1 VVERSTLND
10 VPGGELHRRRL
21 ATSLTSSYDVVLSK
35 GLLDP
40 VRARALPVALAPRAA
55 LLVTTPT
62 VMKLYGARAIDSF
75 RQAGFTLD
83 TLVLEC
89 SERTKTPM
97 QVMRVCRAALRHR
110 LDRSGALIALG
121 GGVCMDIATVAAS
134 SIRRGIGCIRVPT
147 TLIGQ
152 IDAGL
157 GAKGAVNYLGHKSYI
172 GCFHP
177 PEATLIDP
185 ASLRTLPARH
195 LRSGLAEMVK
205 IALVRD
211 ARLFDLIEAAA
222 PRLVASGFQT
232 PRAASLEALWR
243 AAAAMLDELEPNLYE
258 NVTHKRL
265 VDMGHTFSP
274 LIESATGFETSHG
287 EAVAIDL
294 ALSAALAAVM
304 GWLPEAECVRIV
316 RTLARCGLRVRSRVL
331 TQRLCLDALDE
342 ARRHRRHLVLP
353 TSIGRAAFVEDAR
366 ECSAAALATAL
377 DTLETLESDLGDV
390 ELAQA
395 MSAHA

>member
-1 VVERSTLND
+1 
-10 VPGGELHRRRL
+10 
-21 ATSLTSSYDVVLSK
+21 
-35 GLLDP
+35 
-40 VRARALPVALAPRAA
+40 
-55 LLVTTPT
+55 
-62 VMKLYGARAIDSF
+62 MKLYGPRAIERF
-75 RQAGFTLD
+75 RQAGFRLE

-89 SERTKTPM
+89 SERTKTPT

-110 LDRSGALIALG
+110 LDRSAALIALG

-152 IDAGL
+152 VDAGL

-172 GCFHP
+172 GCFYP

-185 ASLRTLPARH
+185 TSLRTLPARH

-211 ARLFDLIEAAA
+211 ARIVGLIEAEA
-222 PRLVASGFQT
+222 PRLVAHGYDA
-232 PRAASLEALWR
+232 PR
-243 AAAAMLDELEPNLYE
+243 AAAAMLDELEPSRYD
-258 NVTHKRL
+258 NVTHKRF

-274 LIESATGFETSHG
+274 LIESATGFEISHG

-304 GWLPEAECVRIV
+304 GWLPEAEYVRIV
-316 RTLARCGLRVRSRVL
+316 RVLVRCGLRVRSRVL
-331 TQRLCLDALDE
+331 TLRLCLDALDE

-353 TSIGRAAFVEDAR
+353 TGIGRAAFVEDAS
-366 ECSAAALATAL
+366 ECSAAGLAAAL
-377 DTLETLESDLGDV
+377 DSLESLENDLGDF
-390 ELAQA
+390 EPAQA
-395 MSAHA
+395 MGAHA

>member
-1 VVERSTLND
+1 VAERWTLSD
-10 VPGGELHRRRL
+10 VAGGKLHRRRL
-21 ATSLTSSYDVVLSK
+21 ATSLTSSYDVVLSD

-40 VRARALPVALAPRAA
+40 AGTRALPTALAPRAA
-55 LLVTTPT
+55 ILVSTPT
-62 VMKLYGARAIDSF
+62 VMKLYGPRAIERF
-75 RQAGFTLD
+75 RQAGFRLE

-89 SERTKTPM
+89 RERTKTPT

-134 SIRRGIGCIRVPT
+134 SIRRGVGCIRVPT

-172 GCFHP
+172 GCFYP

-185 ASLRTLPARH
+185 GSLRTLPARH

-211 ARLFDLIEAAA
+211 TTLFGLIEADA
-222 PRLVASGFQT
+222 PRLIASGFQT
-232 PRAASLEALWR
+232 PRAGALEALWR

-258 NVTHKRL
+258 NVTHKRF

-274 LIESATGFETSHG
+274 LIESATGFQTSHG

-294 ALSAALAAVM
+294 ALSAALATVM
-304 GWLPEAECVRIV
+304 GWLPEADCVRIV
-316 RTLARCGLRVRSRVL
+316 RTLVRCGLRVRSRVL

-353 TSIGRAAFVEDAR
+353 TGIGRAGFVEAAG
-366 ECSAAALATAL
+366 ECSAAALAAAL
-377 DTLETLESDLGDV
+377 ELLESLENDLRDF
-390 ELAQA
+390 ELAQT
-395 MSAHA
+395 MGAHA